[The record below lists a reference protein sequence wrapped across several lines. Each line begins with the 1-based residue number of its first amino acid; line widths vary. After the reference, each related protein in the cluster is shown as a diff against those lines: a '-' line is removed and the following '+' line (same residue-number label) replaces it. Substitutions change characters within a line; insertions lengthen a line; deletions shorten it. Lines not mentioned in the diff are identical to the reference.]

1 MAHPLDE
8 QVEAIVR
15 LVQPTAQ
22 TDASRS
28 EVFQYVCRLI
38 EASQL
43 GAKVRNSP
51 RPCVQRDGSGT
62 DRVNLYLSPTTSPNL
77 SRITQRIKL
86 FLNVVAPGV
95 LVWIGSAQDVF
106 ARRRH

>member
-43 GAKVRNSP
+43 GAKVRTRLALLPTRRKRNRQIQLVPLSHHLTHP
-51 RPCVQRDGSGT
+51 RMHYAT
-62 DRVNLYLSPTTSPNL
+62 HPTVFESH
-77 SRITQRIKL
+77 R
-86 FLNVVAPGV
+86 PGV

-106 ARRRH
+106 ARRRY